1 MKQNYTHLTN
11 QYTLQFYYSLLDKT
25 LSNPKVFVYNTFVL
39 NDLYIVAY
47 LWRVFLQKLNSFTL
61 TFNLIILHVQY

>member
-1 MKQNYTHLTN
+1 MIHTNVYTHFTN
-11 QYTLQFYYSLLDKT
+11 QYTIQFYYSLLDKT

-47 LWRVFLQKLNSFTL
+47 LWRDFFAR
-61 TFNLIILHVQY
+61 NLIHSL